1 MIRTVPAVGRAFAV
15 AMAVLVCSI
24 ALTTTAR
31 AETQAPPSLLP
42 FDPIALEFVLPGK
55 TVSNNIW
62 NVRSLSTQT
71 KPIGNLTYSWAGR
84 TKTVDQYLAESS
96 TDSFLVL
103 DDGKIAYER
112 YYDIN
117 TPLSRHQSWS
127 VAKSFLSTLIGIA
140 VSEGKIDSIDD
151 PVTKYVPS
159 LSVNGFNGVSIR
171 HVLQMRSG
179 VRYREADVTAGT
191 MTVIEF
197 VANTV
202 ADNLS
207 GGLTGAT
214 YSEQVHSPRLSREHA
229 PGSYFEY
236 SSVNSQVLGM
246 VLMAATGKPYHQ
258 YLSEKIWKPAGMGN
272 PAWLLN
278 DRTGMGSSF
287 ANIYATLRDF
297 GRFGLVWMDGGK
309 RGSTQIVPPA
319 WVAQSVAPTS
329 VNYGLH
335 WWLPGNNRGDFM
347 ALGLAN
353 QIIYVSPNDKAVI
366 VKLSD
371 DLVTLGDRDPETE
384 RVLQTIAEY
393 VRVN

>member
-1 MIRTVPAVGRAFAV
+1 MNRTKRALGTLIV
-15 AMAVLVCSI
+15 VLTCTLGL
-24 ALTTTAR
+24 ATGAR
-31 AETQAPPSLLP
+31 AETQASPSVLP
-42 FDPIALEFVLPGK
+42 FDPIALEFVLPGN
-55 TVSNNIW
+55 TVGNNIF
-62 NVRSLSTQT
+62 NVRGLSTQT
-71 KPIGNLTYSWAGR
+71 KPIGNLTYSWAGQ
-84 TKTVDQYLAESS
+84 TKTVNQYLAESS

-117 TPLSRHQSWS
+117 TPISKHQSWS
-127 VAKSFLSTLIGIA
+127 MAKSFLSTLIGIA
-140 VSEGKIDSIDD
+140 ISEGKITSIDD

-159 LSVNGFNGVSIR
+159 LAVNGFNGVSIR

-202 ADNLS
+202 SDNLS
-207 GGLTGAT
+207 GGLLGGT
-214 YSEQVHSPRLSREHA
+214 YREQVHSPRLDREHA

-258 YLSEKIWKPAGMGN
+258 YLQDKIWKPAGMGSS
-272 PAWLLN
+272 AWLLS

-297 GRFGLVWMDGGK
+297 GRFGLLWMDGGK
-309 RGSTQIVPPA
+309 RGSNQIVPPS
-319 WVAQSVAPTS
+319 WVTASKTPTS
-329 VNYGLH
+329 SDYGLH
-335 WWLPGNNRGDFM
+335 WWLPANNRGDFM

-353 QIIYVSPNDKAVI
+353 QTIYVSPNDRTVI

-371 DLVTLGDRDPETE
+371 DLVTLGDRQPEME
-384 RVLQTIAEY
+384 RVYQRIADY